1 MPRHGVFTMTC
12 RRRGRCHI
20 TASRVQS
27 ARTMGL
33 SVVIPVGT
41 AHERPGE
48 AGFAHLSEHLMHQY
62 ARDQWGE
69 TVEDQI
75 VRVGGISNA
84 QTYPFHTEYS
94 FVIPAPAE
102 AEIPDWIDRAIA
114 RVAPPR
120 ITSVDIECEGRI
132 IRQEVARRMSTS
144 PTAGFPWIDALGVLS
159 TDFGLRHNGF
169 SDLADIEAATPE
181 AIENFLGRTYS
192 PAPVAVGV
200 AGPWSPD
207 LMLDLLGC
215 EEGEPETA
223 ASDAYTAAFGD
234 LIDGPHHRHS
244 SVATQIP
251 MYSSIRYVP
260 DAHGAAPESAQA
272 HSMIAV
278 EWANAVSPGTHWQA
292 GLFGAT
298 MGPDHRVLIGSR
310 PHGADLAVPQWT
322 DTPSDLRSEL
332 FVHAQQRA
340 LDNIDKELSS
350 TATHAAMLARDSAFG
365 IQTWARRC
373 AVAHTTPEEIDQYLG
388 HARECAAGTVSSA
401 APIGVGRS

>member
-1 MPRHGVFTMTC
+1 MPRHDVFTMTS
-12 RRRGRCHI
+12 RSRGRCHI
-20 TASRVQS
+20 TASQVQS
-27 ARTMGL
+27 TRTMGL

-62 ARDQWGE
+62 ARDQSGE
-69 TVEDQI
+69 RVEDQI

-144 PTAGFPWIDALGVLS
+144 PTAGFPWIDALGALS
-159 TDFGLRHNGF
+159 TDFRLRHNGF

-181 AIENFLGRTYS
+181 ATENFLNRTYRS
-192 PAPVAVGV
+192 APVAVGV

-207 LMLDLLGC
+207 LVLDLLGC
-215 EEGEPETA
+215 EDGEPTTA
-223 ASDAYTAAFGD
+223 ATDADTAAFGD
-234 LIDGPHHRHS
+234 LIDGPHHRQS

-251 MYSSIRYVP
+251 MFSSVRYVA
-260 DAHGAAPESAQA
+260 DAHGATPESTQA

-298 MGPDHRVLIGSR
+298 MGPDHCVLIGSR
-310 PHGADLAVPQWT
+310 PRGADIAVPQWA
-322 DTPSDLRSEL
+322 DVSSDRRSEL

-365 IQTWARRC
+365 VQTWARRC
-373 AVAHTTPEEIDQYLG
+373 AVAQTTPEDIDQYLRRA
-388 HARECAAGTVSSA
+388 HAAPAGTLSST
-401 APIGVGRS
+401 APAGMGRS